1 MLAISFGIIFTCK
14 KTGDEYKNR
23 YGKKDCPDHYEKY
36 TKNGEGKEK
45 LNNETYKAFYDL
57 AEREN
62 FIIRE

>member
-1 MLAISFGIIFTCK
+1 MLAISFVIIFACK

-45 LNNETYKAFYDL
+45 LNTEAY
-57 AEREN
+57 
-62 FIIRE
+62 